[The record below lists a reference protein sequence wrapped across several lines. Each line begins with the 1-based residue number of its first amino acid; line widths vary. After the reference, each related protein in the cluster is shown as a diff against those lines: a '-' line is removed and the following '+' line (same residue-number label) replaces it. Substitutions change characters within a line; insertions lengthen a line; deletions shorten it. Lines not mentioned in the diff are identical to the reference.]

1 MLWSPELNHMTGGW
15 SRKGLVTELPDLC
28 TDAQV
33 GIHFDANTGV
43 SEVSVS
49 LTMVLAQAQLGLL
62 FPFMNGFSGGPDAHR
77 SNHMSNSR
85 AVSIPEVVSSL

>member
-1 MLWSPELNHMTGGW
+1 
-15 SRKGLVTELPDLC
+15 
-28 TDAQV
+28 
-33 GIHFDANTGV
+33 
-43 SEVSVS
+43 
-49 LTMVLAQAQLGLL
+49 MVLAQAQLGLL